1 MQPVG
6 YPRSG
11 NRLVDRD
18 GTCTIT
24 DESAGLFR
32 RKSVIVGEIQSQP
45 AGQLVAGTRSE
56 VVADDSRSKYVE
68 KLLSSRNGISTI
80 VKYHRQSRWLGW

>member
-18 GTCTIT
+18 
-24 DESAGLFR
+24 S
-32 RKSVIVGEIQSQP
+32 
-45 AGQLVAGTRSE
+45 TRSE
-56 VVADDSRSKYVE
+56 VMTDDGRSKYVE

>member
-18 GTCTIT
+18 STRTIT

-32 RKSVIVGEIQSQP
+32 RKSVI
-45 AGQLVAGTRSE
+45 
-56 VVADDSRSKYVE
+56 
-68 KLLSSRNGISTI
+68 
-80 VKYHRQSRWLGW
+80 